1 MFRTAIFAIVLSLYC
16 QTALA
21 ASVENV
27 IDAFKK
33 NGPVQAEIKRVRS
46 IVGGDHEEIETVRL
60 GGSCGVVGCYTHT
73 LVVMRIGRKGT
84 NPQTGTV
91 LARVDELNGKII
103 RVTPVELSPK
113 TGAVNYQPQQSFS
126 SHGRMP

>member
-1 MFRTAIFAIVLSLYC
+1 MFRTAILAIVLTLNCRTSI
-16 QTALA
+16 A

-46 IVGGDHEEIETVRL
+46 IVGGDHEETETVSL

-73 LVVMRIGRKGT
+73 LVVMRISRKGT

-103 RVTPVELSPK
+103 RITPVELSPK
-113 TGAVNYQPQQSFS
+113 TGAVNFKPQQRFS
-126 SHGRMP
+126 SHGGMP